1 MITKRAVLK
10 QTKRMGRD
18 AEFFP
23 TLGTEKQEK
32 KTNHE
37 EHEGSGRR
45 EREIQTSRSS
55 QVN

>member
-1 MITKRAVLK
+1 
-10 QTKRMGRD
+10 MGRD